1 MNRKIERKIGKVE
14 ESGSFNGS
22 GNLIGNATRAGK
34 KGPKK
39 VLAVALVMA
48 LLCFGLA
55 GCGSKVEESDT
66 TPVDS
71 IVSGAQSVE
80 ETKGAKETGS
90 AREGK
95 EAEEEAGAEGSIP
108 EGTQEA
114 STEAERVEVRIGS
127 LKGPTS
133 MGLLFLMED
142 AKNGE
147 AKENYSFQMATG
159 VDEILPLMIKKDL
172 DIVLVPANIASI
184 LYHRMEG
191 EVSVIDINT
200 LGVLYMVSAQEG
212 IESFENL
219 KGRTIYLTG
228 KGTTPDYVLQY
239 LLTQNGMSTE
249 DVTLEYKS
257 EATEV
262 AAVLAEN
269 PDAVGLLPQPFVTAA
284 CAQNESLKVVL
295 DMNREWQKVQG
306 ETVSGIVT
314 GVTVVRKAFLE
325 EHEDVVET
333 FLEEHEKSTQAINAD
348 QKKGAELA
356 VKAQIVAKEPIA
368 KKAIPECNIT
378 CIRGEEMKQALKGYL
393 EVLYEQSQGEA
404 GGSLPED
411 DFYYEGK

>member
-14 ESGSFNGS
+14 ENGSFNGS

-55 GCGSKVEESDT
+55 GCGSKVERADT
-66 TPVDS
+66 TPVNS

-80 ETKGAKETGS
+80 ETKEAKETGS

-114 STEAERVEVRIGS
+114 SAEAERVEVRIGS

-133 MGLLFLMED
+133 MGLLFLMEA

-147 AKENYSFQMATG
+147 AKEDYSFQMATG

-356 VKAQIVAKEPIA
+356 VEAQIVAKEPIA

>member
-14 ESGSFNGS
+14 ENGSFNGS
-22 GNLIGNATRAGK
+22 GNLIENDTKAGK
-34 KGPKK
+34 KGLKK
-39 VLAVALVMA
+39 VLAGALVMA

-80 ETKGAKETGS
+80 KTKETKKTGS
-90 AREGK
+90 VTEDK
-95 EAEEEAGAEGSIP
+95 EAEAEESIP
-108 EGTQEA
+108 EGTEEA
-114 STEAERVEVRIGS
+114 SAQAKRVEVRIGS

-133 MGLLFLMED
+133 MGLLFLMEA

-147 AKENYSFQMATG
+147 AKEDYSFQMATG
-159 VDEILPLMIKKDL
+159 VEEILPLMIKEDL

-239 LLTQNGMSTE
+239 LLAQNGMSTE

-356 VKAQIVAKEPIA
+356 VEAQIVAKEPIA

-404 GGSLPED
+404 GGDLPED

>member
-39 VLAVALVMA
+39 VLAGVLVMA

>member
-14 ESGSFNGS
+14 ENGSFNGS
-22 GNLIGNATRAGK
+22 GNLIENDTKAGK

-39 VLAVALVMA
+39 VLAGALVMA

-80 ETKGAKETGS
+80 ETNETKETGS
-90 AREGK
+90 ATEDK
-95 EAEEEAGAEGSIP
+95 EAEAEESIT
-108 EGTQEA
+108 EGTEEDSAEA
-114 STEAERVEVRIGS
+114 KRVEVRIGS

-133 MGLLFLMED
+133 MGLLFLMEA

-147 AKENYSFQMATG
+147 AKEDYSFQMATG
-159 VDEILPLMIKKDL
+159 VDEILPLMIKGDL

-239 LLTQNGMSTE
+239 LLAQNGMSTE

-356 VKAQIVAKEPIA
+356 VEAQIVAKEPIA

>member
-1 MNRKIERKIGKVE
+1 MNRKTERKIGKMKE
-14 ESGSFNGS
+14 NES
-22 GNLIGNATRAGK
+22 GNLREKGIGTGK
-34 KGPKK
+34 KGLKK
-39 VLAVALVMA
+39 VLAGALVMA
-48 LLCFGLA
+48 LMCFGLA
-55 GCGSKVEESDT
+55 GCGSKAEGADT

-71 IVSGAQSVE
+71 IVSGVQNVE
-80 ETKGAKETGS
+80 ETKET
-90 AREGK
+90 K
-95 EAEEEAGAEGSIP
+95 EAGTATESKDAEVSAEESIQ
-108 EGTQEA
+108 EGTEESSA
-114 STEAERVEVRIGS
+114 EAEPVEVRIGS

-133 MGLLFLMED
+133 MGLLFLMEE

-147 AKENYSFQMATG
+147 AKEDYSFQMATG
-159 VDEILPLMIKKDL
+159 VDEILPLMIKGDL

-191 EVSVIDINT
+191 GVSVIDINT

-212 IESFENL
+212 IESFEDL

-239 LLTQNGMSTE
+239 LLAQNGMSTE

-269 PDAVGLLPQPFVTAA
+269 ADAVGLLPQPFVTAA
-284 CAQNESLKVVL
+284 CVQNESLKVVL
-295 DMNREWQKVQG
+295 DMNQEWQKVQG
-306 ETVSGIVT
+306 EAGSSIVT

-325 EHEDVVET
+325 EHEDAVKT

-348 QKKGAELA
+348 PKKGAELA
-356 VKAQIVAKEPIA
+356 VEAQIVAKEPIA
-368 KKAIPECNIT
+368 EKAIPECNIT
-378 CIRGEEMKQALKGYL
+378 CIRGEEMKQALQGYL
-393 EVLYEQSQGEA
+393 EVLYEQSLGEA
-404 GGSLPED
+404 GGGLPED

>member
-39 VLAVALVMA
+39 VLAGVLVMA

-356 VKAQIVAKEPIA
+356 VEAQIVAKEPIA